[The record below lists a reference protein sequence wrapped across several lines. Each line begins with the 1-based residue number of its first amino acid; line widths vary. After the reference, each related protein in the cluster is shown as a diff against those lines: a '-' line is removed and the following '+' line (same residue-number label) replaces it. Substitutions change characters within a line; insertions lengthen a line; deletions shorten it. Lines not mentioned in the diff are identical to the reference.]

1 MTAAAFAT
9 HEAFA
14 RVEDERFAF
23 EDGDFEATVDV
34 GAGRLRV
41 EVPTLA
47 AAVEGDAVGDA
58 VADGWYRTLERR
70 LEHVEGIT
78 RGPDP
83 DPPEVVRG
91 VETVTVELDLDPTL
105 EEGDAPAEDAAALA
119 RFVEGTWFEGVVPGY
134 DYREDVE
141 AMRNRAHEAGGEPTP
156 L

>member
-1 MTAAAFAT
+1 MTAAAFET
-9 HEAFA
+9 HEAFT
-14 RVEDERFAF
+14 RVEGERFAF
-23 EDGDFEATVDV
+23 EDGDFEAIVDA

-47 AAVEGDAVGDA
+47 AAVEGDAVGDS

-70 LEHVEGIT
+70 LEHVEGVT

-91 VETVTVELDLDPTL
+91 VETVTVEFDLDL
-105 EEGDAPAEDAAALA
+105 EEGGAPAEDAAALV
-119 RFVEGTWFEGVVPGY
+119 RFVEGTWFEGIVPGY

-141 AMRNRAHEAGGEPTP
+141 AMRNRAHETGGEPTP